1 MGMPVI
7 ESEMQEDTMKQ
18 MQTLKLMI
26 AGIAGALAV
35 AATPASAQT
44 ATTAT
49 AADAFTMTP
58 TQTFSAS
65 GKPTSSTPRMVKE
78 AIQRSQAR
86 SQKLL
91 TTGTPEKWGSE
102 EPFTF
107 NPNAQ

>member
-1 MGMPVI
+1 
-7 ESEMQEDTMKQ
+7 MKQ
-18 MQTLKLMI
+18 TQTLKLMI
-26 AGIAGALAV
+26 AGIAAAFAA

-44 ATTAT
+44 ATTAAT
-49 AADAFTMTP
+49 ADAMTMAP
-58 TQTFSAS
+58 PQTFSKT

-91 TTGTPEKWGSE
+91 LQGAPEQWGSE